1 VGVLSMKRDGEDKA
15 SSREVKRTKHTIHDF
30 LSNRKSL
37 LKTVENNIKTFM

>member
-15 SSREVKRTKHTIHDF
+15 GSREVKKTKHTVHDL

-37 LKTVENNIKTFM
+37 LETVENNIKAFM